1 MSDERSHFARGS
13 RLVAR
18 GQLNEAAAAFEAALR
33 DDPRHSPAAVQLA
46 RVREAQGRWSEAVE
60 AWQRVVRHEPPRIDA
75 LSALAE
81 CLRQAGCYHQAIR
94 AYDRTLA
101 SDPNHLF
108 ALAGKGET
116 LRMLGRATDA
126 LDLFE
131 QALEQHPEHIFALR
145 GKAATLNAMSRYA
158 DALPFWE
165 DALALDPES
174 QFSAQGRRDAE
185 REVRR
190 AAESDGASPRS
201 DAPPLTEPELP
212 VGERLEAEIA
222 HAWGRALA
230 GDRRFAEAAEAF
242 QSALTHSPDWVE
254 CAMDFAN
261 ALEESRQW
269 DDALRAYDRV
279 LELDPTRVEAACNQG
294 EALRKA
300 ERFEEAIEAYDRALK
315 LDGSFVFALA
325 GRAEALRMLGRY
337 DAALTWYDK
346 ALERKPTH
354 TFALRGKAAAL
365 NALRRYEDAL
375 PVWDRALA
383 IDPAAEFAVAGRE
396 HCRTEIARAAR
407 AERAER
413 DEARTQE
420 PGLVPWQP
428 QRTRQGEARAHFD
441 RGRALMQAARF
452 QDAIAALSTACTVDP
467 QWSEPHYLIGVS
479 HAEERQYRQAIV
491 AFEEALRLDPDHLEA
506 AIGRSDSLR
515 KHNDYRAA
523 IDAYDAILEREPNE
537 VRALTGRG
545 ESLRMLGDFVEALT
559 WFDRALVVRHNHYF
573 ALCGKGACLNA
584 LGRYEEAE
592 PLWLAAL
599 RENPS
604 APFVQR
610 GMANCRRALGRAE
623 TTTLVPPQPTAL
635 ARGPSPRAQAKAA
648 VEKGRTHYKAR
659 EYPAAIRA
667 FRQALAL
674 DPNYTEAALRL
685 GMAYEDNSQYDKA
698 IQAYERCLTADKDHY
713 QAATNIGEALR
724 KNEAYED
731 AIKAYDRALDIQPSY
746 LYALAGRAECMRM
759 LGDYESSLKWF
770 DKALAENS
778 RHAFAIQGKAAALNA
793 LHRFEEALPLW
804 EAAIEVE
811 PTSQFAL
818 DGRNQCEASL
828 KATVAEEP
836 ESATPTLDEQGR
848 DLTALA
854 HEGKL
859 SRIVGRE
866 SEIRAVMK
874 TLVRRL
880 KANPLLLGDPG
891 VGKTA
896 VVEGVAQRLAAE
908 DAPERL
914 RDLRI
919 IELSMGS
926 LVAGT
931 KYRGTFEE
939 RLKEIVRECRENPG
953 IVLFIDEIHTLVGAG
968 RTEGGSLDAANILK
982 PALARGEI
990 NVIGATTVDEYRKS
1004 FESDSALDRRFQPI
1018 TIKEPTEEDTEGL
1031 LTALARDYE
1040 SHHGV
1045 DITPE
1050 ALSACVRMSVRY
1062 VPSRRLPDKALDLLD
1077 EACADASLGGHRSVT
1092 PRIVARIVSE
1102 RTGIPVHDLTTEERT
1117 RILSIESYLSER
1129 VIGQDEAVRQ
1139 VGNAVRMA
1147 RSGLRDPGRPRGVFL
1162 FVGASG
1168 VGKTE
1173 LAKALSDF
1181 LFPEGDALIRVDMSE
1196 YSEKFTGSRLI
1207 GAPPGYA
1214 GHGEE
1219 GQLTGPIRR
1228 HPYSV
1233 VLLDEFEKAHP
1244 DVQAMFLSLFDEGV
1258 LTDSEGRKVNA
1269 REAYFIITTNAGSE
1283 VAGKTRLGFG
1293 GTGIDRRRELANER
1307 LRQWFRPELL
1317 NRVDD
1322 TVLFNELTEPDL
1334 LQVAQLQ
1341 LEALRAR
1348 TREQGV
1354 HLTWEREVARL
1365 CATWKADR
1373 SYGARPTLRAVDELV
1388 AEPLGVELLRMESAR
1403 HRVLHA
1409 IVEDGTVRLNEQVPA
1424 GGQRPGDPEAD
1435 LSHSQ

>member
-1 MSDERSHFARGS
+1 M
-13 RLVAR
+13 AR
-18 GQLNEAAAAFEAALR
+18 GQLGEAAAAFEAALR
-33 DDPRHSPAAVQLA
+33 EDPANTAAAVQLA
-46 RVREAQGRWSEAVE
+46 RVREAQGRWSLAVE
-60 AWQRVVRHEPPRIDA
+60 VWEGVVRREPHRVDA
-75 LSALAE
+75 LSSWAE
-81 CLRQAGCYHQAIR
+81 CLRQAGCYHQALR

-101 SDPNHLF
+101 RDRTHLF
-108 ALAGKGET
+108 ALAGKAET
-116 LRMLGRATDA
+116 LRMLGRVSDA
-126 LDLFE
+126 LRLFDE
-131 QALEQHPEHIFALR
+131 ALVLHPEHIFALR

-158 DALPFWE
+158 EALPYWE

-185 REVRR
+185 RELDNPR
-190 AAESDGASPRS
+190 ADATPPVEPSLPR
-201 DAPPLTEPELP
+201 
-212 VGERLEAEIA
+212 GERLEAEIA

-230 GDRRFAEAAEAF
+230 GDRRYAEAAEAF
-242 QSALTHSPDWVE
+242 QTALGASPDWVE
-254 CAMDFAN
+254 CAMDYAS

-269 DDALRAYDRV
+269 DEALRAYDRV

-294 EALRKA
+294 EVLRKA

-315 LDGSFVFALA
+315 LDGAFVFALA

-354 TFALRGKAAAL
+354 AFALRGKGAAL

-375 PVWDRALA
+375 PVWERALA
-383 IDPAAEFAVAGRE
+383 LDPSADFAIAGRA
-396 HCRTEIARAAR
+396 HCRAELARDTPSDPP
-407 AERAER
+407 
-413 DEARTQE
+413 DESA
-420 PGLVPWQP
+420 GLVPWQP

-452 QDAIAALSTACTVDP
+452 QDAIAALQAACTADT
-467 QWSEPHYLIGVS
+467 QWAEPHYLIGVAHS
-479 HAEERQYRQAIV
+479 EERQYRQAIA
-491 AFEEALRLDPDHLEA
+491 AFEDALRLNPEHLEA
-506 AIGRSDSLR
+506 AIARADCLR

-523 IDAYDAILEREPNE
+523 IDAYDAILEREAGE
-537 VRALTGRG
+537 IRALTGRG
-545 ESLRMLGDFVEALT
+545 ESMRMLGEFADALG
-559 WFDRALVVRHNHYF
+559 WFDQALAIRPSHYF

-592 PLWLAAL
+592 PLWMAAL
-599 RENPS
+599 RENPT

-610 GMANCRRALGRAE
+610 GLANCRRALGRTE
-623 TTTLVPPQPTAL
+623 TTSLAPPQPTSMV
-635 ARGPSPRAQAKAA
+635 RGPSPRARAKAA
-648 VEKGRTHYKAR
+648 VEKGRSHYKAR
-659 EYPAAIRA
+659 EYPSAIRA

-674 DPNYTEAALRL
+674 DPNFTEAALRL
-685 GMAYEDNSQYDKA
+685 GMAYEDNQQYDKA
-698 IQAYERCLTADKDHY
+698 IHAYERCLAADKDHY

-731 AIKAYDRALDIQPSY
+731 AIKAYDRALEIQPSY

-759 LGDYESSLKWF
+759 LGDYEASLKWF
-770 DKALAENS
+770 DRALAENS

-804 EAAIEVE
+804 EAAIEIE

-818 DGRNQCEASL
+818 DGRNQCETSL

-854 HEGKL
+854 NDGKL

-1018 TIKEPTEEDTEGL
+1018 TIKEPTEEDTEAL

-1040 SHHGV
+1040 AHHGV
-1045 DITPE
+1045 DISPE
-1050 ALSACVRMSVRY
+1050 ALSACVRMSVRF

-1077 EACADASLGGHRSVT
+1077 EACADASLGGHRAVT

-1117 RILSIESYLSER
+1117 RILGIEGYL
-1129 VIGQDEAVRQ
+1129 GQKVVGQEEAVRQ

-1173 LAKALSDF
+1173 LAKALADF
-1181 LFPEGDALIRVDMSE
+1181 LFPEGDALVRVDMSE

-1283 VAGKTRLGFG
+1283 VAGKTKLGFG
-1293 GTGIDRRRELANER
+1293 GTTDDRRRELARER
-1307 LRQWFRPELL
+1307 LKQWFRPELL
-1317 NRVDD
+1317 NRIDD
-1322 TVLFNELTEPDL
+1322 TVLFNELGETDL
-1334 LQVAQLQ
+1334 VQIAQLQ

-1354 HLTWEREVARL
+1354 TLTWDREVARL
-1365 CATWKADR
+1365 CATLNADR

-1388 AEPLGVELLRMESAR
+1388 AEPLGIELLRTETGR
-1403 HRVLHA
+1403 HRILHA
-1409 IVEDGTVRLNEQVPA
+1409 VVDEGTVSLIEQVPA
-1424 GGQRPGDPEAD
+1424 GDQRPGEPEAD
-1435 LSHSQ
+1435 LSHSQQ